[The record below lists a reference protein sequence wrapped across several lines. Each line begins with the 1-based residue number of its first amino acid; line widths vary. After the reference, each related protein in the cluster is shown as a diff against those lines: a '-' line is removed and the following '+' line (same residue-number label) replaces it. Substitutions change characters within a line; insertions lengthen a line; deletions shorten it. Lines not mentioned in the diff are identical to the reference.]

1 MCYFRCE
8 FGRYALWSGHGCR
21 PVTASKDGI
30 GLFSFPQEPR
40 WNADRDAVEFPVE
53 IGEYRG
59 LAIVPR
65 RLIHDL
71 IGGHATPEQSVEYVF
86 LNRTE
91 FERMVESKIRAKE
104 ARRGC
109 EHSSDRAR
117 RAVRQNDRTRAV
129 ADGQDLQA
137 ATTGG
142 AVSVPANP

>member
-104 ARRGC
+104 LGADANIHLTGRDARSGKTIGR
-109 EHSSDRAR
+109 EPLPTAKTFKPRRPAAR
-117 RAVRQNDRTRAV
+117 
-129 ADGQDLQA
+129 
-137 ATTGG
+137 
-142 AVSVPANP
+142 